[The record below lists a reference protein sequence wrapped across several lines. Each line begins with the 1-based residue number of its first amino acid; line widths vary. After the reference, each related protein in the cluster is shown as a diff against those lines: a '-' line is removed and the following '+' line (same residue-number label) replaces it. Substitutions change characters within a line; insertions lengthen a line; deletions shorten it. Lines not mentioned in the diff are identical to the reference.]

1 MNLAVGMAQR
11 KTALTLTLVTAML
24 RATCGFHN
32 PPLLSHSILAS
43 SFVFLE
49 KKKKKTEI
57 PWLFAPMLSICLGR
71 RLKALTCAHL

>member
-49 KKKKKTEI
+49 KKKKDRDPLALCSNAEY
-57 PWLFAPMLSICLGR
+57 LLGSPP
-71 RLKALTCAHL
+71 

>member
-49 KKKKKTEI
+49 KKKKKDRDPLALCSNAEY
-57 PWLFAPMLSICLGR
+57 LLGSPP
-71 RLKALTCAHL
+71 